1 MIFQVVA
8 ANTNVGKTVFSA
20 ALCRGFMFNGSGSG
34 TGSGSVSGLSQ
45 GWMKEGL
52 SRRNPSGAVSSST
65 TRSRTRGVEYI
76 KPAQTGFPTDS
87 DERQV

>member
-1 MIFQVVA
+1 MLFQVIA

-20 ALCRGFMFNGSGSG
+20 ALFRGRIFNRSGSR
-34 TGSGSVSGLSQ
+34 SVSGLSQ
-45 GWMKEGL
+45 GWMKERL
-52 SRRNPSGAVSSST
+52 LRRKALGAVSRSM

-87 DERQV
+87 DARQV

>member
-1 MIFQVVA
+1 MLFQVIA

-20 ALCRGFMFNGSGSG
+20 ASYKGRIFNSSGSR
-34 TGSGSVSGLSQ
+34 SVSGLSQ
-45 GWMKEGL
+45 EFMDEGL
-52 SRRNPSGAVSSST
+52 LRRKAMDAVSRTT